1 MFMGNLSMKFEREK
15 LYDEIWDISLT
26 GVSKKYG
33 LNYAKLVQV
42 CKENNI
48 PYPSSAYW
56 TKKNM
61 GLDYTKEIIELPEAE
76 AEEKEIEVLLKN
88 TELLIDKK
96 VSDKDKFI
104 KEFNF
109 LNFLEED
116 EKKNVAEVIYDLS
129 VDKYRKNHKVIIEY
143 KDKTKEER
151 RKEREANYFNP
162 YYNINNYVEKGY
174 FANISQTQKDR
185 CMKILSA
192 IYFAIEELGGQVNN
206 NFLLYVR
213 DENVTIEIEELQD
226 TVIHELTK
234 EEAKKILEY
243 EESQKR
249 HTYGYKPNIR
259 KYDYVYNG
267 KLKITCG
274 DRKYI
279 RETDKIKLEDKLGDI
294 IIKLY
299 EQSEEIKNE
308 RLERE
313 KIARKRREEEE
324 SKEKIR
330 NAKNSEVQKIKEL
343 INCAEDYKIACEV
356 RNYIDAVSKKEILT
370 DEIKEWIKWANKKA
384 NWFDPTIDEEDELL
398 GKREHTKSMED
409 KNNKLNKYG
418 SYYDW
423 Y

>member
-1 MFMGNLSMKFEREK
+1 M
-15 LYDEIWDISLT
+15 
-26 GVSKKYG
+26 
-33 LNYAKLVQV
+33 

-61 GLDYTKEIIELPEAE
+61 GLDYTKEIIELPE

-143 KDKTKEER
+143 KNKAKEER

-174 FANISQTQKDR
+174 FANVAKTQKDR

-213 DENVTIEIEELQD
+213 DENITIEIEELQD

-249 HTYGYKPNIR
+249 HAYGYKPNIR

-324 SKEKIR
+324 RKEKIR
-330 NAKNSEVQKIKEL
+330 NDKNSEVQKIKEL
-343 INCAEDYKIACEV
+343 INCAEDYKIACEI

>member
-213 DENVTIEIEELQD
+213 DENITIEIEELQD

>member
-1 MFMGNLSMKFEREK
+1 M
-15 LYDEIWDISLT
+15 
-26 GVSKKYG
+26 
-33 LNYAKLVQV
+33 

-61 GLDYTKEIIELPEAE
+61 GLDYTKEIVELPES
-76 AEEKEIEVLLKN
+76 EEKEIEVLLKN
-88 TELLIDKK
+88 TKLLIDKK
-96 VSDKDKFI
+96 VSNKDKFI

-143 KDKTKEER
+143 KNKAKEER

-174 FANISQTQKDR
+174 FANVSKTQKDR
-185 CMKILSA
+185 CIKILSA

-213 DENVTIEIEELQD
+213 DENITIEIEELQD

-324 SKEKIR
+324 RKEKIR

>member
-1 MFMGNLSMKFEREK
+1 M
-15 LYDEIWDISLT
+15 
-26 GVSKKYG
+26 
-33 LNYAKLVQV
+33 
-42 CKENNI
+42 
-48 PYPSSAYW
+48 
-56 TKKNM
+56 
-61 GLDYTKEIIELPEAE
+61 
-76 AEEKEIEVLLKN
+76 
-88 TELLIDKK
+88 KK

-116 EKKNVAEVIYDLS
+116 EKKKVAEVIYELS
-129 VDKYRKNHKVIIEY
+129 VDKYRKNHKVIVEY
-143 KDKTKEER
+143 KNKKKEER

-162 YYNINNYVEKGY
+162 YYNIHNYVEKGY
-174 FANISQTQKDR
+174 FANVSKTQKDR

-206 NFLLYVR
+206 DFSLYVR
-213 DENVTIEIEELQD
+213 DEHVTIEIEELQD
-226 TVIHELTK
+226 KVMHELTK
-234 EEAKKILEY
+234 EEAKKLLEY

-259 KYDYVYNG
+259 KYDYVHNG

-299 EQSEEIKNE
+299 EQSEETKNE

-313 KIARKRREEEE
+313 EIARKRREEEE
-324 SKEKIR
+324 RKEKIR
-330 NAKNSEVQKIKEL
+330 NAKKSEVQKIKEL
-343 INCAEDYKIACEV
+343 INCAEDYKIACEI

-384 NWFDPTIDEEDELL
+384 NWFDPTINEEDELL
-398 GKREHTKSMED
+398 GKRDHTESMED

>member
-48 PYPSSAYW
+48 TYPSSAYW

-76 AEEKEIEVLLKN
+76 EKEIEVLLKN

-96 VSDKDKFI
+96 VSDKNKFI

-324 SKEKIR
+324 RKEKIR

-343 INCAEDYKIACEV
+343 INCAEDYKIACEI
-356 RNYIDAVSKKEILT
+356 RNYIDAVSKKELLT

-384 NWFDPTIDEEDELL
+384 NWFDPTIDGEDELL

-409 KNNKLNKYG
+409 KNNKLNRYG

>member
-61 GLDYTKEIIELPEAE
+61 GLDYTKEIIELPE

-213 DENVTIEIEELQD
+213 DENVTIEIEEFQD

-249 HTYGYKPNIR
+249 HTHGYKPNIR

-324 SKEKIR
+324 RKEKIR
-330 NAKNSEVQKIKEL
+330 NDKNSEVQKIKEL
-343 INCAEDYKIACEV
+343 INCAEDYKIACEI
-356 RNYIDAVSKKEILT
+356 RNYIDAVSKKELLT

-384 NWFDPTIDEEDELL
+384 NWFDPTIDGEDELL
-398 GKREHTKSMED
+398 GKREHTDRKSVV
-409 KNNKLNKYG
+409 
-418 SYYDW
+418 
-423 Y
+423 

>member
-151 RKEREANYFNP
+151 RKEKEANYFNP

>member
-48 PYPSSAYW
+48 TYPASEYW

-61 GLDYTKEIIELPEAE
+61 GLDYTKEIIELPE

-249 HTYGYKPNIR
+249 HAYGYKPNIR

-324 SKEKIR
+324 RKEKIR
-330 NAKNSEVQKIKEL
+330 NDKNSEVQKIKEL
-343 INCAEDYKIACEV
+343 INCAEDYKIACEI
-356 RNYIDAVSKKEILT
+356 RNYIDAVSKKELLT

-384 NWFDPTIDEEDELL
+384 NWFDPTIDGEDELL

-409 KNNKLNKYG
+409 KNNKLNRYG

>member
-61 GLDYTKEIIELPEAE
+61 GLDYTKEIIELPE

-174 FANISQTQKDR
+174 FANISQTQKNR

-324 SKEKIR
+324 RKEKIR
-330 NAKNSEVQKIKEL
+330 NDKNSEVQKIKEL
-343 INCAEDYKIACEV
+343 INCAEDYKIACEI
-356 RNYIDAVSKKEILT
+356 RNYIDAVSKKELLT

-384 NWFDPTIDEEDELL
+384 NWFDPTIDGEDELL

-409 KNNKLNKYG
+409 KNNKLNRYG

>member
-1 MFMGNLSMKFEREK
+1 MFMDNLTMKFERKK

-33 LNYAKLVQV
+33 LNYTKLVQV

-61 GLDYTKEIIELPEAE
+61 GLDYSTEIVELPE
-76 AEEKEIEVLLKN
+76 AEEKEIEVPLKN
-88 TELLIDKK
+88 TGLLIDEK

-116 EKKNVAEVIYDLS
+116 EKKKVAEVIYELS
-129 VDKYRKNHKVIIEY
+129 VDKYKRNHKVIVEY
-143 KDKTKEER
+143 KNKKKEER
-151 RKEREANYFNP
+151 REERKANYFNP
-162 YYNINNYVEKGY
+162 YYNIHNYVEKGY
-174 FANISQTQKDR
+174 FANISKTQKDR

-192 IYFAIEELGGQVNN
+192 IYFAIEELGGKVNN
-206 NFLLYVR
+206 DFSLYVR
-213 DENVTIEIEELQD
+213 DERVTIEIEELQD
-226 TVIHELTK
+226 KVTHELTK
-234 EEAKKILEY
+234 EEAKKLLEY

-259 KYDYVYNG
+259 KYDYVYNS
-267 KLKITCG
+267 KLKTTCG
-274 DRKYI
+274 NRKYI
-279 RETDKIKLEDKLGDI
+279 RENDKIRLEDKLGDI

-299 EQSEEIKNE
+299 EQSEETKNE

-313 KIARKRREEEE
+313 EIARKQREEEE
-324 SKEKIR
+324 RKEKIR
-330 NAKNSEVQKIKEL
+330 NAKKNEVKRIKEL
-343 INCAEDYKIACEV
+343 INCAEDYKIACEI
-356 RNYIDAVSKKEILT
+356 RSYIGAISKKENLT
-370 DEIKEWIKWANKKA
+370 DEIKEWINWANKKA

-398 GKREHTKSMED
+398 GKREHAESMD
-409 KNNKLNKYG
+409 NKNNKLDKYG

>member
-33 LNYAKLVQV
+33 LNYAKVVQV

-61 GLDYTKEIIELPEAE
+61 GLDYTKEIIELPE

-249 HTYGYKPNIR
+249 HAYGYKPNIR

-324 SKEKIR
+324 RKEKIR
-330 NAKNSEVQKIKEL
+330 NDKNSEVQKIKEL
-343 INCAEDYKIACEV
+343 INCAEDYKIACEI
-356 RNYIDAVSKKEILT
+356 RNYIDAVSKKELLT

-384 NWFDPTIDEEDELL
+384 NWFDPTIDGEDELL

-409 KNNKLNKYG
+409 KNNKLNRYG

>member
-1 MFMGNLSMKFEREK
+1 M
-15 LYDEIWDISLT
+15 
-26 GVSKKYG
+26 
-33 LNYAKLVQV
+33 

-56 TKKNM
+56 TKKNI
-61 GLDYTKEIIELPEAE
+61 GLDYTKEIVELPES
-76 AEEKEIEVLLKN
+76 EEKEIEVLLKN
-88 TELLIDKK
+88 TKLLIDKK
-96 VSDKDKFI
+96 VSNKDKFI

-143 KDKTKEER
+143 KNKAKEER

-174 FANISQTQKDR
+174 FANVSKTQKDR

-213 DENVTIEIEELQD
+213 DENITIEIEELQD
-226 TVIHELTK
+226 TVIHKLTK

-324 SKEKIR
+324 RKEKIR

-356 RNYIDAVSKKEILT
+356 RNYIDVVSKKELLT

>member
-61 GLDYTKEIIELPEAE
+61 GLDYTKEIIELPE

-249 HTYGYKPNIR
+249 HAYGYKPNIR

-324 SKEKIR
+324 RKEKIR
-330 NAKNSEVQKIKEL
+330 NDKNSEVQKIKEL
-343 INCAEDYKIACEV
+343 INCAEDYKIACEI
-356 RNYIDAVSKKEILT
+356 RNYIDAVSKKELLT

-384 NWFDPTIDEEDELL
+384 NWFDHTIDGEDELL

-409 KNNKLNKYG
+409 KNNKLNRYG